1 MATINQLVRKP
12 RVKKVVK
19 SNVYPVRLGISSHG
33 LDINR
38 LIAYLSD

>member
-19 SNVYPVRLGISSHG
+19 SNVLKLNGSPLSKAKRL
-33 LDINR
+33 N
-38 LIAYLSD
+38 

>member
-19 SNVYPVRLGISSHG
+19 SNVP
-33 LDINR
+33 
-38 LIAYLSD
+38 